1 MPGGSKITSGTTHA
15 GERRS
20 SIRTASAMSSG
31 RIMSLAATLCL
42 TKSVIGVST
51 NAGHSAHDLMPSP
64 PSSLFMAWVK
74 PTTAA
79 LVAE

>member
-1 MPGGSKITSGTTHA
+1 MISGITQA

-20 SIRTASAMSSG
+20 SMRTASAMSSG
-31 RIMSLAATLCL
+31 RIMSSAATLSL

-51 NAGHSAHDLMPSP
+51 KAGQSAHDLMPSP
-64 PSSLFMAWVK
+64 PISLFIAWVK
-74 PTTAA
+74 PTTPA